1 MSKRILLSVAYDGTD
16 YAGFQ
21 AQKSG
26 VPTIEGELNRALTE
40 LTGVPVEVI
49 GASRTDSGV
58 HARCN
63 LAVFD
68 TESRIPPEKFAH
80 AINVRLPDQICVQ
93 TSMEVPADFHPR
105 RCSTVKTYEYRIWNA
120 QMPDPMRRLYTYFS
134 RYRFDIDKMRE
145 AAAYL
150 VGEHDFKSFCSTYT
164 SAKTTVRE
172 VLAVEVEEILPGYE
186 TALPGSEIALTG
198 SETSL
203 PGSEITLTGSETS
216 LPGSEIA
223 LPGSE
228 IALPGSEIAL
238 PGSETAL
245 PGSETALPG
254 SEIALTGTEI
264 ALTGSDITLTGS
276 EIALTG
282 SETALPGSETALTGS
297 EITLTG
303 SENVSDSRSDAGPGS
318 DSVSSAARMPR
329 EIVIRVTGRGFLYN
343 MVRIIAGTLMEVG
356 RGAKTPDQIP
366 DILNACD
373 RRAAGPTAP
382 ACGLTLVRYE
392 ILEPGMERVFD
403 IHKTT

>member
-172 VLAVEVEEILPGYE
+172 VLAVEVEEILPGC
-186 TALPGSEIALTG
+186 
-198 SETSL
+198 
-203 PGSEITLTGSETS
+203 
-216 LPGSEIA
+216 
-223 LPGSE
+223 
-228 IALPGSEIAL
+228 
-238 PGSETAL
+238 ETAL

-254 SEIALTGTEI
+254 SEIALP
-264 ALTGSDITLTGS
+264 GS
-276 EIALTG
+276 EIAL
-282 SETALPGSETALTGS
+282 PGS

>member
-172 VLAVEVEEILPGYE
+172 VLAVEVEEILPGCE
-186 TALPGSEIALTG
+186 TA
-198 SETSL
+198 L

-254 SEIALTGTEI
+254 SEI
-264 ALTGSDITLTGS
+264 
-276 EIALTG
+276 
-282 SETALPGSETALTGS
+282 ALTGS

>member
-172 VLAVEVEEILPGYE
+172 VLAVEVEEILPGCE
-186 TALPGSEIALTG
+186 TALTG
-198 SETSL
+198 S
-203 PGSEITLTGSETS
+203 
-216 LPGSEIA
+216 
-223 LPGSE
+223 
-228 IALPGSEIAL
+228 
-238 PGSETAL
+238 
-245 PGSETALPG
+245 
-254 SEIALTGTEI
+254 EI
-264 ALTGSDITLTGS
+264 ALTGSDITLTD
-276 EIALTG
+276 
-282 SETALPGSETALTGS
+282 
-297 EITLTG
+297 

-366 DILNACD
+366 GILNACD

>member
-186 TALPGSEIALTG
+186 TALPGSET
-198 SETSL
+198 
-203 PGSEITLTGSETS
+203 
-216 LPGSEIA
+216 A

-228 IALPGSEIAL
+228 IALP
-238 PGSETAL
+238 
-245 PGSETALPG
+245 
-254 SEIALTGTEI
+254 
-264 ALTGSDITLTGS
+264 
-276 EIALTG
+276 
-282 SETALPGSETALTGS
+282 GS

>member
-186 TALPGSEIALTG
+186 TALPGSEIAL
-198 SETSL
+198 
-203 PGSEITLTGSETS
+203 
-216 LPGSEIA
+216 
-223 LPGSE
+223 
-228 IALPGSEIAL
+228 
-238 PGSETAL
+238 
-245 PGSETALPG
+245 
-254 SEIALTGTEI
+254 
-264 ALTGSDITLTGS
+264 
-276 EIALTG
+276 
-282 SETALPGSETALTGS
+282 PGSETALTGS
-297 EITLTG
+297 DIALTD

-373 RRAAGPTAP
+373 RRAAGSTAP

>member
-186 TALPGSEIALTG
+186 TALPGSET
-198 SETSL
+198 
-203 PGSEITLTGSETS
+203 
-216 LPGSEIA
+216 A
-223 LPGSE
+223 LPD
-228 IALPGSEIAL
+228 
-238 PGSETAL
+238 SETAL

-254 SEIALTGTEI
+254 SEIA
-264 ALTGSDITLTGS
+264 
-276 EIALTG
+276 
-282 SETALPGSETALTGS
+282 
-297 EITLTG
+297 LTG

-318 DSVSSAARMPR
+318 DSVSSAARIPR

>member
-172 VLAVEVEEILPGYE
+172 VLAVEVEEILPGC
-186 TALPGSEIALTG
+186 
-198 SETSL
+198 
-203 PGSEITLTGSETS
+203 
-216 LPGSEIA
+216 
-223 LPGSE
+223 
-228 IALPGSEIAL
+228 
-238 PGSETAL
+238 ETAL

-254 SEIALTGTEI
+254 SEI
-264 ALTGSDITLTGS
+264 
-276 EIALTG
+276 
-282 SETALPGSETALTGS
+282 
-297 EITLTG
+297 TLTG
-303 SENVSDSRSDAGPGS
+303 SENVSDSHSDAGPGS

-366 DILNACD
+366 GILNACD

>member
-172 VLAVEVEEILPGYE
+172 VLAVEVEEILPGC
-186 TALPGSEIALTG
+186 
-198 SETSL
+198 
-203 PGSEITLTGSETS
+203 
-216 LPGSEIA
+216 
-223 LPGSE
+223 
-228 IALPGSEIAL
+228 
-238 PGSETAL
+238 
-245 PGSETALPG
+245 
-254 SEIALTGTEI
+254 
-264 ALTGSDITLTGS
+264 
-276 EIALTG
+276 
-282 SETALPGSETALTGS
+282 ETALPGSETALTGS

-303 SENVSDSRSDAGPGS
+303 SDIALTDSENVSGSHSDAGPGS

>member
-172 VLAVEVEEILPGYE
+172 VLAVEVEEILPGC
-186 TALPGSEIALTG
+186 
-198 SETSL
+198 
-203 PGSEITLTGSETS
+203 
-216 LPGSEIA
+216 
-223 LPGSE
+223 
-228 IALPGSEIAL
+228 
-238 PGSETAL
+238 ETAL

-254 SEIALTGTEI
+254 SEIALPGSEI
-264 ALTGSDITLTGS
+264 ALTGS

-282 SETALPGSETALTGS
+282 SDIALTD
-297 EITLTG
+297 

-366 DILNACD
+366 GILNACD

>member
-238 PGSETAL
+238 
-245 PGSETALPG
+245 
-254 SEIALTGTEI
+254 
-264 ALTGSDITLTGS
+264 
-276 EIALTG
+276 
-282 SETALPGSETALTGS
+282 TGS

-343 MVRIIAGTLMEVG
+343 MIRIIAGTLMEVG

>member
-186 TALPGSEIALTG
+186 TALPGSET
-198 SETSL
+198 
-203 PGSEITLTGSETS
+203 
-216 LPGSEIA
+216 
-223 LPGSE
+223 
-228 IALPGSEIAL
+228 
-238 PGSETAL
+238 
-245 PGSETALPG
+245 
-254 SEIALTGTEI
+254 
-264 ALTGSDITLTGS
+264 ALTGSD
-276 EIALTG
+276 
-282 SETALPGSETALTGS
+282 
-297 EITLTG
+297 ITLTG

>member
-172 VLAVEVEEILPGYE
+172 VLAVEVEEILPGCE
-186 TALPGSEIALTG
+186 TALTGSEITLPGSEIALTG
-198 SETSL
+198 S
-203 PGSEITLTGSETS
+203 
-216 LPGSEIA
+216 
-223 LPGSE
+223 
-228 IALPGSEIAL
+228 
-238 PGSETAL
+238 
-245 PGSETALPG
+245 
-254 SEIALTGTEI
+254 
-264 ALTGSDITLTGS
+264 D
-276 EIALTG
+276 
-282 SETALPGSETALTGS
+282 
-297 EITLTG
+297 ITLTG

>member
-172 VLAVEVEEILPGYE
+172 VLAVEVEEILPGCE
-186 TALPGSEIALTG
+186 TALTG
-198 SETSL
+198 SEIS
-203 PGSEITLTGSETS
+203 LTGC
-216 LPGSEIA
+216 
-223 LPGSE
+223 
-228 IALPGSEIAL
+228 
-238 PGSETAL
+238 
-245 PGSETALPG
+245 
-254 SEIALTGTEI
+254 EIALTGTEI
-264 ALTGSDITLTGS
+264 ALTGSDIT
-276 EIALTG
+276 
-282 SETALPGSETALTGS
+282 LTGS

-356 RGAKTPDQIP
+356 RGAKTPDQILG
-366 DILNACD
+366 ILSACD

>member
-172 VLAVEVEEILPGYE
+172 VLAVEVEEILPGCE
-186 TALPGSEIALTG
+186 TALPGSET
-198 SETSL
+198 
-203 PGSEITLTGSETS
+203 
-216 LPGSEIA
+216 A

-245 PGSETALPG
+245 PGSEIALPG
-254 SEIALTGTEI
+254 SEIAQ
-264 ALTGSDITLTGS
+264 TGS
-276 EIALTG
+276 EIAL
-282 SETALPGSETALTGS
+282 PGS

>member
-172 VLAVEVEEILPGYE
+172 VLAVEVEEILPGC
-186 TALPGSEIALTG
+186 
-198 SETSL
+198 
-203 PGSEITLTGSETS
+203 
-216 LPGSEIA
+216 
-223 LPGSE
+223 
-228 IALPGSEIAL
+228 
-238 PGSETAL
+238 ETAL

-254 SEIALTGTEI
+254 SEIALP
-264 ALTGSDITLTGS
+264 GS
-276 EIALTG
+276 EIALTD
-282 SETALPGSETALTGS
+282 
-297 EITLTG
+297 

>member
-172 VLAVEVEEILPGYE
+172 VLAVEVEEILPGCE
-186 TALPGSEIALTG
+186 TALPGSETALLG
-198 SETSL
+198 SETAL
-203 PGSEITLTGSETS
+203 PGSEITLTGSE
-216 LPGSEIA
+216 IA
-223 LPGSE
+223 LTGSE

-238 PGSETAL
+238 PGSETA
-245 PGSETALPG
+245 
-254 SEIALTGTEI
+254 
-264 ALTGSDITLTGS
+264 
-276 EIALTG
+276 
-282 SETALPGSETALTGS
+282 
-297 EITLTG
+297 LTG

-318 DSVSSAARMPR
+318 DSVSSAAHMPR

>member
-172 VLAVEVEEILPGYE
+172 VLAVEVEEILPGC
-186 TALPGSEIALTG
+186 
-198 SETSL
+198 
-203 PGSEITLTGSETS
+203 
-216 LPGSEIA
+216 
-223 LPGSE
+223 
-228 IALPGSEIAL
+228 
-238 PGSETAL
+238 
-245 PGSETALPG
+245 
-254 SEIALTGTEI
+254 
-264 ALTGSDITLTGS
+264 
-276 EIALTG
+276 
-282 SETALPGSETALTGS
+282 ETALPGSETALTGS
-297 EITLTG
+297 ETALPGSEIALTD

>member
-186 TALPGSEIALTG
+186 TALPGSET
-198 SETSL
+198 
-203 PGSEITLTGSETS
+203 
-216 LPGSEIA
+216 A

-228 IALPGSEIAL
+228 IALPGSD
-238 PGSETAL
+238 
-245 PGSETALPG
+245 
-254 SEIALTGTEI
+254 IALT
-264 ALTGSDITLTGS
+264 D
-276 EIALTG
+276 
-282 SETALPGSETALTGS
+282 
-297 EITLTG
+297 

-366 DILNACD
+366 GILSACD

>member
-172 VLAVEVEEILPGYE
+172 VLAVEVEEILPGCE
-186 TALPGSEIALTG
+186 TALT
-198 SETSL
+198 
-203 PGSEITLTGSETS
+203 
-216 LPGSEIA
+216 
-223 LPGSE
+223 
-228 IALPGSEIAL
+228 
-238 PGSETAL
+238 
-245 PGSETALPG
+245 GSETALPG
-254 SEIALTGTEI
+254 SEIAL
-264 ALTGSDITLTGS
+264 
-276 EIALTG
+276 
-282 SETALPGSETALTGS
+282 PGS

-303 SENVSDSRSDAGPGS
+303 SENVSDSHSDAGPGS

>member
-186 TALPGSEIALTG
+186 TALPGSET
-198 SETSL
+198 
-203 PGSEITLTGSETS
+203 
-216 LPGSEIA
+216 A

-238 PGSETAL
+238 
-245 PGSETALPG
+245 
-254 SEIALTGTEI
+254 
-264 ALTGSDITLTGS
+264 TGS

-282 SETALPGSETALTGS
+282 SEIALTD
-297 EITLTG
+297 

-366 DILNACD
+366 GILNACD

>member
-172 VLAVEVEEILPGYE
+172 VLAVEVEEILPGC
-186 TALPGSEIALTG
+186 
-198 SETSL
+198 
-203 PGSEITLTGSETS
+203 
-216 LPGSEIA
+216 
-223 LPGSE
+223 
-228 IALPGSEIAL
+228 
-238 PGSETAL
+238 ETAL

-254 SEIALTGTEI
+254 SEIALP
-264 ALTGSDITLTGS
+264 GS
-276 EIALTG
+276 EIALKGSGSIIARTG
-282 SETALPGSETALTGS
+282 P
-297 EITLTG
+297 
-303 SENVSDSRSDAGPGS
+303 ENVSDSRSDAGPGS

>member
-172 VLAVEVEEILPGYE
+172 VLAVEVEEILPGCE
-186 TALPGSEIALTG
+186 T
-198 SETSL
+198 
-203 PGSEITLTGSETS
+203 
-216 LPGSEIA
+216 
-223 LPGSE
+223 
-228 IALPGSEIAL
+228 AL

-254 SEIALTGTEI
+254 SEIAL
-264 ALTGSDITLTGS
+264 
-276 EIALTG
+276 
-282 SETALPGSETALTGS
+282 PGS

>member
-186 TALPGSEIALTG
+186 TALPGSEIALPG
-198 SETSL
+198 SETAL
-203 PGSEITLTGSETS
+203 PGSETA

-238 PGSETAL
+238 
-245 PGSETALPG
+245 
-254 SEIALTGTEI
+254 
-264 ALTGSDITLTGS
+264 TGSDITLTD
-276 EIALTG
+276 
-282 SETALPGSETALTGS
+282 
-297 EITLTG
+297 

-366 DILNACD
+366 GILSACD

>member
-203 PGSEITLTGSETS
+203 PGSEITLTGSE
-216 LPGSEIA
+216 
-223 LPGSE
+223 
-228 IALPGSEIAL
+228 
-238 PGSETAL
+238 
-245 PGSETALPG
+245 
-254 SEIALTGTEI
+254 
-264 ALTGSDITLTGS
+264 
-276 EIALTG
+276 
-282 SETALPGSETALTGS
+282 
-297 EITLTG
+297 
-303 SENVSDSRSDAGPGS
+303 NVSDSRSDAGPGS

>member
-186 TALPGSEIALTG
+186 TALPGSEIAL
-198 SETSL
+198 
-203 PGSEITLTGSETS
+203 
-216 LPGSEIA
+216 PGSEIA
-223 LPGSE
+223 Q
-228 IALPGSEIAL
+228 PGSEIAL

-254 SEIALTGTEI
+254 SEIALP
-264 ALTGSDITLTGS
+264 
-276 EIALTG
+276 G
-282 SETALPGSETALTGS
+282 SETALPGSEIALTD
-297 EITLTG
+297 
-303 SENVSDSRSDAGPGS
+303 SENVSDSHSDAGPGS

>member
-186 TALPGSEIALTG
+186 
-198 SETSL
+198 
-203 PGSEITLTGSETS
+203 
-216 LPGSEIA
+216 IA

-238 PGSETAL
+238 T
-245 PGSETALPG
+245 
-254 SEIALTGTEI
+254 
-264 ALTGSDITLTGS
+264 D
-276 EIALTG
+276 
-282 SETALPGSETALTGS
+282 
-297 EITLTG
+297 

-366 DILNACD
+366 DILSACD

>member
-172 VLAVEVEEILPGYE
+172 VLAVEVEEILPGCE
-186 TALPGSEIALTG
+186 TALPGSET
-198 SETSL
+198 
-203 PGSEITLTGSETS
+203 
-216 LPGSEIA
+216 
-223 LPGSE
+223 
-228 IALPGSEIAL
+228 AL

-254 SEIALTGTEI
+254 SEIALP
-264 ALTGSDITLTGS
+264 GS
-276 EIALTG
+276 EIAL
-282 SETALPGSETALTGS
+282 PGSEIA
-297 EITLTG
+297 LTG

-366 DILNACD
+366 GILNACD

>member
-172 VLAVEVEEILPGYE
+172 VLAVEVEEILPGC
-186 TALPGSEIALTG
+186 
-198 SETSL
+198 
-203 PGSEITLTGSETS
+203 
-216 LPGSEIA
+216 
-223 LPGSE
+223 
-228 IALPGSEIAL
+228 
-238 PGSETAL
+238 ETAL

-254 SEIALTGTEI
+254 SEIAL
-264 ALTGSDITLTGS
+264 
-276 EIALTG
+276 
-282 SETALPGSETALTGS
+282 PGS

-303 SENVSDSRSDAGPGS
+303 SENVSDSHSDAGPGS

-329 EIVIRVTGRGFLYN
+329 EIVIRFTGRGFLYN

>member
-172 VLAVEVEEILPGYE
+172 VLAVEVEEILPGCE
-186 TALPGSEIALTG
+186 TALPGSETA
-198 SETSL
+198 
-203 PGSEITLTGSETS
+203 

-238 PGSETAL
+238 PGF
-245 PGSETALPG
+245 ETALPG
-254 SEIALTGTEI
+254 SEIALT
-264 ALTGSDITLTGS
+264 D
-276 EIALTG
+276 
-282 SETALPGSETALTGS
+282 
-297 EITLTG
+297 

-382 ACGLTLVRYE
+382 ACGLTLIRYE

>member
-223 LPGSE
+223 LPG
-228 IALPGSEIAL
+228 
-238 PGSETAL
+238 
-245 PGSETALPG
+245 
-254 SEIALTGTEI
+254 
-264 ALTGSDITLTGS
+264 
-276 EIALTG
+276 
-282 SETALPGSETALTGS
+282 
-297 EITLTG
+297 
-303 SENVSDSRSDAGPGS
+303 VSDSHSDAGPGS

>member
-186 TALPGSEIALTG
+186 
-198 SETSL
+198 
-203 PGSEITLTGSETS
+203 
-216 LPGSEIA
+216 IA
-223 LPGSE
+223 LPGSD
-228 IALPGSEIAL
+228 
-238 PGSETAL
+238 
-245 PGSETALPG
+245 
-254 SEIALTGTEI
+254 IALT
-264 ALTGSDITLTGS
+264 D
-276 EIALTG
+276 
-282 SETALPGSETALTGS
+282 
-297 EITLTG
+297 

>member
-105 RCSTVKTYEYRIWNA
+105 RSSTVKTYEYRIWNA

-172 VLAVEVEEILPGYE
+172 VLAVEVEEILPGCE
-186 TALPGSEIALTG
+186 T
-198 SETSL
+198 
-203 PGSEITLTGSETS
+203 
-216 LPGSEIA
+216 
-223 LPGSE
+223 
-228 IALPGSEIAL
+228 AL

-254 SEIALTGTEI
+254 SEIALP
-264 ALTGSDITLTGS
+264 GS

-282 SETALPGSETALTGS
+282 SEIALPGSETALTGS